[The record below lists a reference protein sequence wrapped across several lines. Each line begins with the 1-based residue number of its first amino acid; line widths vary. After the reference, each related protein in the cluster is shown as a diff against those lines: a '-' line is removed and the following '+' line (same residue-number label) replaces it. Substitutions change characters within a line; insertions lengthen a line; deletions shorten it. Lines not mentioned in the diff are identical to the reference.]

1 MHDVRSSILGIADA
15 LRNSF
20 NDVLITGSYLMNK
33 VFTIKVNPEG
43 TINEAETLSSMFKD
57 VAVLIDDLGF
67 LNSLGSLSIA
77 RIRGS
82 LVVFVYD
89 IHDIR
94 PFCELTGLPCLEP
107 WDQESLVKAIK
118 ESRDYSEALELPYVV
133 RLGPWLSVGEGL
145 SGIGVRRREA
155 TFNKNWSEP
164 MRWGL
169 SRVLSNIRRGIPEEV
184 RVRSRDNITVIG
196 KGDGVL
202 VSGSAWPFIRERL
215 DKVSNYSVVLS
226 LYINPLPRDPINVK
240 YVVDP
245 GDYLMKEVGVD
256 RLMIDD
262 INKWYNDLI
271 NKAIQ
276 QLFFSRTRR
285 SINAH

>member
-1 MHDVRSSILGIADA
+1 MHDIRSSILGIADA

-33 VFTIKVNPEG
+33 VFTIKVGPEG

-118 ESRDYSEALELPYVV
+118 ESRDYSEAFELPYIV

-145 SGIGVRRREA
+145 SGIGVKRREA
-155 TFNKNWSEP
+155 TFNKNWGGEP
-164 MRWGL
+164 MRWGGL
-169 SRVLSNIRRGIPEEV
+169 NRLLSNIRRRIPEEV
-184 RVRSRDNITVIG
+184 GGVRSRDNITVIG

-202 VSGSAWPFIRERL
+202 VSGPAWSFIKERL

-226 LYINPLPRDPINVK
+226 LYINPLPRDFINVK

-245 GDYLMKEVGVD
+245 GGLPSEGGW
-256 RLMIDD
+256 R
-262 INKWYNDLI
+262 
-271 NKAIQ
+271 
-276 QLFFSRTRR
+276 
-285 SINAH
+285 